1 MSRRIASSAPLIALL
16 CGAAIAAA
24 VLGLRS
30 RPDVPAPALASPAE
44 DPPAATQAGPDGTPA
59 PNGNHATTTASAP
72 LVRGES
78 PHDAFDP
85 AATRARIDA
94 NIAALERRFA
104 AEPLDL
110 AWADREERG
119 LQAFFAA
126 DALAAQ
132 GLPAPDRLQTV
143 CRSATCRISARFSD
157 PIEAETT
164 TQRLAMHLASRLPY
178 GAVMPYPLAD
188 GRIQVEAWYSAT
200 RIAL

>member
-1 MSRRIASSAPLIALL
+1 MSIRALRLLPAFGLL
-16 CGAAIAAA
+16 CGIAIVACISVLPMHRRAVAPASGAGLGSSEPVALSEDGNAARIAAA
-24 VLGLRS
+24 T
-30 RPDVPAPALASPAE
+30 AP
-44 DPPAATQAGPDGTPA
+44 T
-59 PNGNHATTTASAP
+59 
-72 LVRGES
+72 VRGES
-78 PHDAFDP
+78 RLDAFDP
-85 AATRARIDA
+85 AEARARIDA
-94 NIAALERRFA
+94 HIATLERRFA

-110 AWADREERG
+110 AWAHREERA

-132 GLPAPDRLQTV
+132 GLPVPERLQTV

-157 PIEAETT
+157 AVEAEMT
-164 TQRLAMHLASRLPY
+164 TQRLAMHVASRLPY

>member
-1 MSRRIASSAPLIALL
+1 MSTRIQSSAPLIAVL

-24 VLGLRS
+24 VLGLQS
-30 RPDVPAPALASPAE
+30 RQAPSAAGLASAQ
-44 DPPAATQAGPDGTPA
+44 DDVTAIAGAGPDTTPA
-59 PNGNHATTTASAP
+59 ADAHRLPATATTPA
-72 LVRGES
+72 VRGES
-78 PHDAFDP
+78 RLDAFDP
-85 AATRARIDA
+85 AEARARIDA
-94 NIAALERRFA
+94 HIATLERRFA

-110 AWADREERG
+110 AWAHREERA

-132 GLPAPDRLQTV
+132 GLPVPERLQTV
-143 CRSATCRISARFSD
+143 CRSATCRISARFAD
-157 PIEAETT
+157 PVEAEMT
-164 TQRLAMHLASRLPY
+164 TQRLAMHVASRLPY

>member
-1 MSRRIASSAPLIALL
+1 MPIRALRLLPAFGLLCGIAIVAGISVLPMHRRAVAPALPASGADPGSSAPVALSEE
-16 CGAAIAAA
+16 GETSRIAAA
-24 VLGLRS
+24 T
-30 RPDVPAPALASPAE
+30 APA
-44 DPPAATQAGPDGTPA
+44 
-59 PNGNHATTTASAP
+59 
-72 LVRGES
+72 VRGEARL
-78 PHDAFDP
+78 DAFEP
-85 AATRARIDA
+85 AEARARIDA
-94 NIAALERRFA
+94 HIATLERRFA

-110 AWADREERG
+110 AWAHREERA

-132 GLPAPDRLQTV
+132 GLPVPERLQTV

-157 PIEAETT
+157 AVEAETT
-164 TQRLAMHLASRLPY
+164 TQRLAMHVASRLPY